1 MSSNKGQK
9 YLFNGIKYKLKQLV
23 FIFLLFPLFTQCN
36 TTTNSREIIRDRNFH
51 NGIKVQGHTTSYPAP
66 IDTLYPFKYSTDTVY
81 WLLPQWGSKLVMQNI
96 PPLIVDDSIIYRN
109 KAKKVSFFKN
119 KSKAV
124 EITLEVIASEE
135 YEHPRQMNED
145 WPHLLFEQYFNTP
158 LKLIRTD
165 KLVYKTKCKLLY
177 CSDKMREQFNPDL
190 HTAQFSQYFTIQD
203 NNKDSE
209 SYGDFFWFGLPFYDY
224 RYENIELYAAQD
236 IGKDDASNKFI
247 FSVASRNIF
256 DGTLHDKQWITIDKD
271 ILPFIKEAFK
281 TAQERGYLT
290 GSKFEDLAIT
300 TMNAGWEVPGTFD
313 CGIVLESPSL
323 TAIYH

>member
-1 MSSNKGQK
+1 
-9 YLFNGIKYKLKQLV
+9 
-23 FIFLLFPLFTQCN
+23 
-36 TTTNSREIIRDRNFH
+36 
-51 NGIKVQGHTTSYPAP
+51 
-66 IDTLYPFKYSTDTVY
+66 
-81 WLLPQWGSKLVMQNI
+81 
-96 PPLIVDDSIIYRN
+96 
-109 KAKKVSFFKN
+109 
-119 KSKAV
+119 
-124 EITLEVIASEE
+124 
-135 YEHPRQMNED
+135 
-145 WPHLLFEQYFNTP
+145 
-158 LKLIRTD
+158 
-165 KLVYKTKCKLLY
+165 
-177 CSDKMREQFNPDL
+177 MREQFNPDL

-300 TMNAGWEVPGTFD
+300 TMNTGWEVPGTFD